1 MEESS
6 LSNPSD
12 VSASQKPL
20 PEGMES
26 RPGLLRVLGPGMA
39 IALVVGNVIGSGIF
53 AKPGGIA
60 SVAGDFRMILI
71 AWVVGGGLCILGGLC
86 FAELAA
92 MLPRAGGMYEYLRV
106 TYGRLVAF
114 LFGWADFLFRTPAS
128 IGALAVIFVASLE
141 EALKPSGIS
150 FGLWTEI
157 VMASVLILIMSWVNI
172 VGVIWGGRVQAGT
185 TLIKAG
191 FLGFLA
197 LLPILVMLIG
207 IHEFDV
213 SNYGTVIDVDQWR
226 SAAVDSGLGAAS
238 GLAAR
243 EETALGQGDSFAVKF
258 AVVMLAVMWAYNGW
272 HGITPVAEEIR
283 NPQRNIPF
291 ALFGGIGI
299 LILLYVAAN
308 LAYHGVL
315 TMEEMGQAG
324 TEGAQQMVRKLLASR
339 GTDVVS
345 IGVALMSC
353 VVMCSTFGAINSN
366 MLNGPRISF
375 AMGRDDVFF
384 RQLGRVHVNY
394 RTPATAILVQTLMAI
409 GLVVT
414 SGILVSMVD
423 GFQQTSIFDM
433 LTDFVIFSASI
444 FYMLAVLAV
453 IILRKRHPDWER
465 PYKTWGYPVVPILYL
480 VFYCWFLFNIYLQKP
495 FESKTGLVLIA
506 VGVPVFFTWRS
517 WARRNPDPLGD
528 GQ

>member
-1 MEESS
+1 LTEKS
-6 LSNPSD
+6 
-12 VSASQKPL
+12 SASPSSGPL
-20 PEGMES
+20 PEGVES
-26 RPGLLRVLGPGMA
+26 RPGLIRVLGPGMA

-60 SVAGDFRMILI
+60 AVGGDFRLI
-71 AWVVGGGLCILGGLC
+71 ITAWIVGGGLCVLGGLC

-106 TYGRLVAF
+106 TYGRMVAF

-128 IGALAVIFVASLE
+128 MGALSVIFVASLE
-141 EALKPSGIS
+141 EALKPTGVS

-157 VMASVLILIMSWVNI
+157 AMASALILGMGWVNI

-191 FLGFLA
+191 FLTLIA
-197 LLPILVMLIG
+197 LLPFLVMAFG
-207 IHEFDV
+207 IWEFDF
-213 SNYGTVIDVDQWR
+213 SNYGTVIDVGQWR
-226 SAAVDSGLGAAS
+226 QVSVDAGLGATS
-238 GLAAR
+238 GLLAR
-243 EETALGQGDSFAVKF
+243 EESSLGQPDTFGVKF
-258 AVVMLAVMWAYNGW
+258 AVIMLAVMWAYNGW

-291 ALFGGIGI
+291 ALFAGIGV
-299 LILLYVAAN
+299 LILLYVSAN
-308 LAYHGVL
+308 FAYHGVL
-315 TMEEMGQAG
+315 TMDEMGRAG
-324 TEGAQQMVRKLLASR
+324 TEGAQQMVRKIFSSSSSN
-339 GTDVVS
+339 VVATA
-345 IGVALMSC
+345 VAMMSA
-353 VVMCSTFGAINSN
+353 VIMCSTFGAINSN

-409 GLVVT
+409 GLVVM
-414 SGILVSMVD
+414 SGVLVSMVD

-453 IILRKRHPDWER
+453 IILRWKHPDWER
-465 PYKTWGYPVVPILYL
+465 PYRTWGYPVVPILYL
-480 VFYCWFLFNIYLQKP
+480 TFYCWFLFNIYIQKP
-495 FESKTGLVLIA
+495 FESKAGLILIA
-506 VGVPVFFTWRS
+506 VGVPVSLAWRA
-517 WARRNPDPLGD
+517 WAKRNPQKIGD